1 MKTILLLGLS
11 FVLFFVH
18 QGMAQRASA
27 DEQRAQTEFNE
38 RQLDKYLT
46 QHKDKLGIS
55 RKQGRQ
61 IKSIERRYARKE
73 KQLQNQKGWKWTQR
87 RQLQKQK
94 NEELLEVLTN
104 EQIEQLNTLV
114 GRKRFFQ
121 RLFEQ

>member
-18 QGMAQRASA
+18 QGVAQRTSA

-38 RQLDKYLT
+38 RQLDKYLNLH
-46 QHKDKLGIS
+46 QEKLALS
-55 RKQGRQ
+55 RRQGRQ

-73 KQLQNQKGWKWTQR
+73 RQLQNQKGWKWTQR

-94 NEELLEVLTN
+94 NEELLEVLSN
-104 EQIEQLNTLV
+104 EQIEQLNALV